1 MVYTG
6 DLKSPGRKAMSVRLR
21 PRACYNYPM
30 NIRTILYLGIL
41 TGLFL
46 GVGFLLNGQ
55 NGLVSALVLALIMN
69 VVSYWFSDKIVLWMY
84 RAQPLDEKTAPN
96 VHALLTE
103 LSHTMGIPKPPLYL
117 VNLPVPNAFATGRNP
132 EHAAVAVTQGILD
145 LLDREELK
153 GVLAHELSHVKNR
166 DVLVSTIAA
175 VIAGALSVLVRMAY
189 WNMGGRSRRNEGNA
203 ISFILLVILTPL
215 IAMLLQFAISRSRE
229 FLADET
235 GAKAIHNSKGLASA
249 LEKLHLASK
258 HMPLLG
264 TPSQNATAHLF
275 IVNPFSGSFMM
286 KLFSTH
292 PPLNERIQKLTA
304 LKF

>member
-1 MVYTG
+1 MTT
-6 DLKSPGRKAMSVRLR
+6 
-21 PRACYNYPM
+21 
-30 NIRTILYLGIL
+30 RTILYLGLL

-55 NGLVSALVLALIMN
+55 DGLVSALLLALVMN

-84 RAQPLDEKTAPN
+84 RATPLDEKTAPN

-103 LSHTMGIPKPPLYL
+103 VAQEMHLPKPPLYL

-132 EHAAVAVTQGILD
+132 NHAAVAVTKGILD
-145 LLDREELK
+145 LLSREELK

-175 VIAGALSVLVRMAY
+175 VLAGALSVLVRMAY
-189 WNMGGRSRRNEGNA
+189 WNMSGRNRRNEGNA
-203 ISFILLVILTPL
+203 ISFIILIVLTPL

-229 FLADET
+229 FFADET
-235 GAKAIHNSKGLASA
+235 GAKAIKNSKGLAAA

-258 HMPLLG
+258 RMPLLG

-275 IVNPFSGSFMM
+275 IVNPFSASFMM

-292 PPLNERIQKLTA
+292 PPLNERISRLTN

>member
-1 MVYTG
+1 MT
-6 DLKSPGRKAMSVRLR
+6 M
-21 PRACYNYPM
+21 
-30 NIRTILYLGIL
+30 RTVLYLGAL

-46 GVGFLLNGQ
+46 GVGFLLDGQ
-55 NGLVSALVLALIMN
+55 NGLVTALVLALVMN

-84 RAQPLDEKTAPN
+84 RAKPLDEATAPN
-96 VHALLTE
+96 VHAILAE
-103 LSHTMGIPKPPLYL
+103 VAKAMDVPKPPLYL

-132 EHAAVAVTQGILD
+132 NHAAVAVTKGILD
-145 LLDREELK
+145 LLDRDELK

-189 WNMGGRSRRNEGNA
+189 WGGGSRDRRNGGNA
-203 ISFILLVILTPL
+203 ISFILLIVLTPL
-215 IAMLLQFAISRSRE
+215 IALLLQLAISRSRE
-229 FLADET
+229 LLADET
-235 GAKAIHNSKGLASA
+235 GARAIHNSKGLASA

-258 HMPLLG
+258 KMPLLG

-292 PPLNERIQKLTA
+292 PPIDERIKRLMA
-304 LKF
+304 LG

>member
-1 MVYTG
+1 MTF
-6 DLKSPGRKAMSVRLR
+6 
-21 PRACYNYPM
+21 
-30 NIRTILYLGIL
+30 RTVLYLGAL

-46 GVGFLLNGQ
+46 GVGFLLGGND
-55 NGLVSALVLALIMN
+55 GLVSALGLALIMN

-84 RAQPLDEKTAPN
+84 RAKPLDEKTAPN
-96 VHALLTE
+96 VHALLAE
-103 LSHTMGIPKPPLYL
+103 VAKEMHVPKPPLYL

-132 EHAAVAVTQGILD
+132 DHAAVAVTQGILN
-145 LLDREELK
+145 LLDRDELK

-189 WNMGGRSRRNEGNA
+189 WGSGSRSRRNEGNA

-215 IAMLLQFAISRSRE
+215 IALLLQLAISRSRE
-229 FLADET
+229 LLADET
-235 GAKAIHNSKGLASA
+235 GARAIHNSKGLASA

-258 HMPLLG
+258 RMPLLG

-275 IVNPFSGSFMM
+275 IVNPFSGSFML

-292 PPLNERIQKLTA
+292 PPIDERVKRLMA
-304 LKF
+304 LEK